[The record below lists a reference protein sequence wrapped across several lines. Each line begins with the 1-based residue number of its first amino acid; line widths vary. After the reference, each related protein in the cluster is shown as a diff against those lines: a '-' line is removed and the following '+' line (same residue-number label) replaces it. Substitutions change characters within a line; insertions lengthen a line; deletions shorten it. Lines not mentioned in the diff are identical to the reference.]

1 MSNDVLLR
9 VNGQDFG
16 GWKDIE
22 ITAGIER
29 QARDFNLSITSVWPG
44 QKDLPRRVNPGD
56 LCELWVGKDKLIT
69 GYIDATPVSYDSNQ
83 ISVGI
88 TGRSKTADLVDCSA
102 IHKTGQ
108 WRGAKIERIATDL
121 AAAYSIKVKTEID
134 TGKAISDHQID
145 TGETVFESIDR
156 LLSLRQLLSTDN
168 AEGDLVLINAGS
180 GGKCGTALVFGE
192 NIKSVQA
199 GLDFKNVYSTYI
211 AKGQRSGNDND
222 SGDTVAG
229 VSANVVDITAKR
241 TRNLVISMSGQVTA
255 LDCKQ
260 RVKYERVY
268 RVAKALE
275 CVYTVQ
281 GWREE
286 NGNLWLPNKMVRVID
301 PIVGLDTDLLIVEVA
316 YRLSE
321 SGTTCALTVGP
332 RGGYIPSP
340 ETTKKETKESAGEST
355 QTWESLN

>member
-16 GWKDIE
+16 GWKSIE

-29 QARDFNLSITSVWPG
+29 QARDFSLNITSVWPG

-69 GYIDATPVSYDSNQ
+69 GYIDATPVNYDGNQ

-102 IHKTGQ
+102 VHKTGQ
-108 WRGAKIERIATDL
+108 WRGVSIERIAADL
-121 AAAYSIKVKTEID
+121 ASQYGVKVKTEVN
-134 TGKAISDHQID
+134 TGKLIPDHQID

-156 LLSLRQLLSTDN
+156 LLSLRQLMSTDN
-168 AEGDLVLINAGS
+168 TNGDLVFINAGS

-192 NIKSVQA
+192 NIKAASA

-211 AKGQRSGNDND
+211 AKGQRAGDDND
-222 SGDTVAG
+222 FGETISG
-229 VSANVVDITAKR
+229 VSANAVDISAKR
-241 TRNLVISMSGQVTA
+241 TRNLVISMSGQVTV

-260 RVKYERVY
+260 RVNYERVY

-275 CVYTVQ
+275 IVYTVQ

-286 NGNLWLPNKMVRVID
+286 NGDLWLPNKMVRIVD
-301 PIVGLDTDLLIVEVA
+301 PIVGIDRDFLIVEVV
-316 YRLSE
+316 YRLNE
-321 SGTTCALTVGP
+321 SGTTCDLTVGP

-340 ETTKKETKESAGEST
+340 EVTKDANKKATGEST
-355 QTWESLN
+355 ETWGALN